1 MSFFEPPPPPPPLA
15 LAEVEYR
22 QPAWL
27 GPPANVLPGVV
38 PVELLIARTDETAV
52 AVTGIR
58 AYPTGFG
65 FTLSLRLRR
74 LSPRQQQDPYPFDV
88 PFEGDQIPDAFLRFG
103 VQFADRAKAT
113 NLPRYDLHHD
123 DDTEPTPPV
132 LTAHGGGGGGTAWD
146 MEQWVWPL
154 PPAGPL
160 AFVCEWPARQ
170 IGESRVELDARS
182 VRQAAERATTL
193 WPDEPSSSSPA
204 VPSTYP

>member
-1 MSFFEPPPPPPPLA
+1 MSFFEPPPSPPPVA
-15 LAEVEYR
+15 MAAVEYR

-52 AVTGIR
+52 ALTGIR

-65 FTLSLRLRR
+65 FTVSLRMRR
-74 LSPRQQQDPYPFDV
+74 LSFRQQDPYPFDAFV
-88 PFEGDQIPDAFLRFG
+88 EGDQVPDAFLRFG
-103 VQFADRAKAT
+103 VQFADGAKAT
-113 NLPRYDLHHD
+113 NFPRYDLHHD
-123 DDTEPTPPV
+123 PETEPAPPV
-132 LTAHGGGGGGTAWD
+132 LTAHGGGGGGTVWD
-146 MEQWVWPL
+146 ADHWVWPL

-170 IGESRVELDARS
+170 IGESRVELDARL

-193 WPDEPSSSSPA
+193 WPDDEPFG
-204 VPSTYP
+204 T